1 MFIINHKLVYVF
13 RKRRT
18 AYKCLDIQDI
28 KLTILIFADILYICG
43 CGSSL
48 LFGRSSILFGV
59 LMLHRLSGCCL
70 SACKRTAQGDQ
81 HLHEGF
87 CDEEQVQG
95 NEAIRTHLT
104 SAYYYILQSDKL
116 ILFSSL
122 RELCIFLHYTRLGIR
137 PTPRSGV
144 HTPPI
149 LGIYPL
155 NWGSPSLKLGVD
167 TPNFRGPFLK
177 NVEIHEYMLQGVPKK
192 ILQRFFDNNS

>member
-18 AYKCLDIQDI
+18 AYKCLDIQGI
-28 KLTILIFADILYICG
+28 KLKILISADILYICG

-104 SAYYYILQSDKL
+104 SAYYYMLQSDKL
-116 ILFSSL
+116 IFFSSL
-122 RELCIFLHYTRLGIR
+122 RKLCIFLHYTILGIR

-144 HTPPI
+144 HPQF
-149 LGIYPL
+149 
-155 NWGSPSLKLGVD
+155 WGYIP
-167 TPNFRGPFLK
+167 
-177 NVEIHEYMLQGVPKK
+177 
-192 ILQRFFDNNS
+192 